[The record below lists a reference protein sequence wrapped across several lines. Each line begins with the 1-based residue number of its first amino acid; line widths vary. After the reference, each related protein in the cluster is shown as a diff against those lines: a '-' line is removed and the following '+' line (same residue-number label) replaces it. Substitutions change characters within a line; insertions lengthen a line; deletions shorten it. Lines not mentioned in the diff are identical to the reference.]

1 MHRAHL
7 MGAGLNDF
15 QPLLDAGGRPL
26 WQGAA
31 RLREFI
37 ERTAALGHA
46 CARCLALPRI
56 SSEQDQA
63 DWYVPFASASADGS
77 YRIRAWAEASRAEQ
91 DAALA
96 QLQKLERQLGLC
108 SQWLRC
114 HDDDPQCAE
123 FARLLCCP
131 QHEDCLA
138 VLHCPGPECVFI
150 VDGQPVLAFW
160 GFVRPGGQPGT
171 LPLEALGATLQE
183 SAPPPEPAAP
193 LPPVR
198 RPVNPLRWLLLA
210 VAVLVAVVAGL
221 LYWMTLQARQL
232 QEVEAAPKQPG
243 PQKSVRY
250 QRPALPGEA
259 YHESLTFHSAGS
271 YEKQRRLLN
280 QSASLGPPL
289 PQEEAGDAARGAT
302 PARGEQAPAPEP
314 ISAPDA
320 APAAG
325 ETAAGRDASPGPR
338 EAEAAR
344 PPAAAGAA
352 APSAAA
358 FVPQPPQLPRSEAAA
373 SPGTAGAIR
382 MAQPEAIPG
391 PASSAV
397 ALGAQPEADAARSDG
412 TAVAAAADAGT
423 DAGTDAGR
431 APPAARTQA
440 APASAAA
447 AGVPGQA
454 VAAGGPAAEGRAL
467 SVPPPSGGTAA
478 AGSGTAG
485 EAAAAVSAPLPG
497 SAAGSAVGGDGG
509 MAAAAAAG
517 PAGGDDGAHQAAL
530 SSAAVSA
537 GQSEALNGIWQSRS
551 GLMDTHTGQPLSMS
565 YAFHDGQGIVT
576 VTRAHGVRCSAR
588 TAAHFTAGTLR
599 IAAPDPAR
607 CPDGR
612 TLTLPEITCTP
623 EGSGRA
629 RCRGRYAGGE
639 EFPIILYASP

>member
-7 MGAGLNDF
+7 MGAGLGDF

-46 CARCLALPRI
+46 CARCLALPRF
-56 SSEQDQA
+56 SPEQGQA
-63 DWYVPFASASADGS
+63 DWYVPFASAAADGR
-77 YRIRAWAEASRAEQ
+77 YRIQTWAEASRAEQ

-96 QLQKLERQLGLC
+96 QLQNLERRLGLY

-123 FARLLCCP
+123 FACLLCCQ
-131 QHEDCLA
+131 QHEDCLT
-138 VLHCPGPECVFI
+138 VLHFPGPECVFI

-160 GFVRPGGQPGT
+160 GFVRPGEHPGT
-171 LPLEALGATLQE
+171 LPLEALGELMQE

-193 LPPVR
+193 PPAR
-198 RPVNPLRWLLLA
+198 RRINPLRWLLLA

-221 LYWMTLQARQL
+221 LYWMTLQARQV
-232 QEVEAAPKQPG
+232 QEEETAPKLPG

-289 PQEEAGDAARGAT
+289 PQEA
-302 PARGEQAPAPEP
+302 
-314 ISAPDA
+314 DA
-320 APAAG
+320 AP
-325 ETAAGRDASPGPR
+325 
-338 EAEAAR
+338 
-344 PPAAAGAA
+344 PAT
-352 APSAAA
+352 
-358 FVPQPPQLPRSEAAA
+358 LPD
-373 SPGTAGAIR
+373 PH
-382 MAQPEAIPG
+382 
-391 PASSAV
+391 
-397 ALGAQPEADAARSDG
+397 
-412 TAVAAAADAGT
+412 
-423 DAGTDAGR
+423 
-431 APPAARTQA
+431 
-440 APASAAA
+440 
-447 AGVPGQA
+447 
-454 VAAGGPAAEGRAL
+454 
-467 SVPPPSGGTAA
+467 
-478 AGSGTAG
+478 
-485 EAAAAVSAPLPG
+485 
-497 SAAGSAVGGDGG
+497 
-509 MAAAAAAG
+509 AAAAAAMTSSAPADAG
-517 PAGGDDGAHQAAL
+517 PGAAAAAGSEADAGGGYTADAVQPPGDADALRPSEAPAPAAHGLQVPLPDAPAAPAAAAGLMPEPVPAPAPASEPAAAAAPAAVSAAQQTADAVLPAAAAPAAPPLPAGAGRAESGTVQLAAGQQEAVGAAAGTGAPQRGGAAADVPDAGERMPPAPGLSPAADAADGAAAADGTGAAGHHDDAAQQAAL

-551 GLMDTHTGQPLSMS
+551 GLMDTHTGQPLNMS

-588 TAAHFTAGTLR
+588 TAAHFAAGTLR
-599 IAAPDPAR
+599 ISAPDPAR

-623 EGSGRA
+623 EGTGRA

-639 EFPIILYASP
+639 DFPIILYASP